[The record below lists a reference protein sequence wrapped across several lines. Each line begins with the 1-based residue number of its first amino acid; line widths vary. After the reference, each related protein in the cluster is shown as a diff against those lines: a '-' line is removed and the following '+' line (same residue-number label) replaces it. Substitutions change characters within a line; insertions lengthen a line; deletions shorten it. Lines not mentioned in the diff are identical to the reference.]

1 MPVHRHRFHLFFA
14 YVCPKTG
21 IAVAVSSVTA
31 RLSVSFGILM
41 KFIIFQ
47 KQRIISAVTFFQ
59 QLRNTY
65 VHKISNHVVLIQSLY
80 P

>member
-1 MPVHRHRFHLFFA
+1 MLVHRHRFHLFFA
-14 YVCPKTG
+14 YVCPKTE

-47 KQRIISAVTFFQ
+47 KQRIISAVTF
-59 QLRNTY
+59 LPNPNYVIRTY
-65 VHKISNHVVLIQSLY
+65 IKLAITSF
-80 P
+80 